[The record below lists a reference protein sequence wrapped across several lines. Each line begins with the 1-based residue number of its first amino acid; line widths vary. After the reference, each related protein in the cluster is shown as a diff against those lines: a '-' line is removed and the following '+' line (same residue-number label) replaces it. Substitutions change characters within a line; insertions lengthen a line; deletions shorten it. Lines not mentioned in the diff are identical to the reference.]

1 MLSLLEKI
9 NNQKENLKILIL
21 ASDIGDITEFKKY
34 FCKSDMS
41 LIYNSKIELSSSI
54 TENIKLFQYERVD
67 FFSLKLFLLYTKF
80 DYIIDSTDED
90 EIEKIKMFNFLI
102 SKLNDNG
109 IYIINN
115 FYIDRVKT
123 EDRDLNMEQFNEWAL
138 IKK

>member
-21 ASDIGDITEFKKY
+21 TTDRNDIIEFKKY
-34 FCKSDMS
+34 FNKSHIS
-41 LIYNSKIELSSSI
+41 LMYNSKIDLDN
-54 TENIKLFQYERVD
+54 NIANNINLLQYERVD

-80 DYIIDSTDED
+80 DYIIDSGNED

-109 IYIINN
+109 IYIIKN
-115 FYIDRVKT
+115 FYIDRVKI
-123 EDRDLNMEQFNEWAL
+123 EDKDLTMEQFNEWVL